1 MSDGGGGSGLHPR
14 LEVDK
19 HTARL
24 VLEALRRVEDVGL
37 QRDVVPQDERREDHL
52 HLHDHQAFFFFWF
65 IGSVSDCV
73 IDAQRDDAEVEE

>member
-14 LEVDK
+14 LEVNE

-24 VLEALRRVEDVGL
+24 VLEALRCVEDVGL

-52 HLHDHQAFFFFWF
+52 HLHDHQAFFFWF

-73 IDAQRDDAEVEE
+73 IEEQNGDAEVEE